1 MIATLIWESYRRN
14 ILARA
19 AFSLSATSKTALGE
33 IMWISIADCRFGYF
47 RTTLVRDDAL
57 LANVTSVLDGWL
69 DRARPRPARIPH
81 VWSIGQK
88 VSSRVGGITCL
99 DYRSPF
105 TRNRGYTEYFE
116 TEKSRVREFTSFL
129 YFRLIVYDVSSKL
142 FYDSAS
148 RTRGRRQTRIKDMT
162 LSMFYARFYAVF
174 VIWQNRREIR
184 KKIMKESRG
193 QVNPDSF
200 GKHCEKVWKFLVL
213 IFYIYL

>member
-1 MIATLIWESYRRN
+1 MTLQNFVTGDRERSNVTSRKMIAKMIATLIWESCRRN
-14 ILARA
+14 LARA

-57 LANVTSVLDGWL
+57 LANVASVLDGWL

-116 TEKSRVREFTSFL
+116 TENACARVHFF
-129 YFRLIVYDVSSKL
+129 F
-142 FYDSAS
+142 
-148 RTRGRRQTRIKDMT
+148 
-162 LSMFYARFYAVF
+162 
-174 VIWQNRREIR
+174 
-184 KKIMKESRG
+184 
-193 QVNPDSF
+193 
-200 GKHCEKVWKFLVL
+200 
-213 IFYIYL
+213 IFPFNSLWCI